1 MSVILCLEIKCNR
14 QYWTLYW
21 NILLGRLLVK
31 HVTDRHLYH
40 GHACMYIPVCQYR
53 PWLHDDS
60 CAPSVVHV
68 HKIKRTYARL
78 NISQFPSGRD
88 MYGNVMKNNVYLYS
102 YLCSSNDDVLLC
114 YYYYICNQHICTY
127 IYRKENH
134 FNLEQTFTFLTH
146 ILEHRFVSQLVN
158 KTKWNIKFLTLINL
172 LWYFSRKPVTR
183 LFHENETPPENKVII
198 MMF

>member
-1 MSVILCLEIKCNR
+1 M
-14 QYWTLYW
+14 YW
-21 NILLGRLLVK
+21 NIFLGRLLVK
-31 HVTDRHLYH
+31 HVTDRHLYR

-68 HKIKRTYARL
+68 HKIKRTYAPL

-114 YYYYICNQHICTY
+114 YYYYYICSQHICTY

-134 FNLEQTFTFLTH
+134 FNLEQTFTFFNTH
-146 ILEHRFVSQLVN
+146 SRTSFCISIGKQDKVKHQISNIDKFTLV
-158 KTKWNIKFLTLINL
+158 FL
-172 LWYFSRKPVTR
+172 K
-183 LFHENETPPENKVII
+183 ETSDAII
-198 MMF
+198 S